1 MRLIKLSIALL
12 FSAAVFS
19 GCDGITD
26 LFKDGINVN
35 LDKTA
40 TLTPENGIVKLSADE
55 SMIEGTDGAL
65 HLQVNA
71 DKKLALSPGVAD
83 EALVIKPL
91 CDMYPNTVEN
101 PSLALQLENKSASS
115 IREQAKVAVDGKEY
129 DEVSL
134 EAAPDNATLLVLSKD
149 KMSSALSSAL
159 SVKPKEVDIKGIT
172 LATKAGSITV
182 NSWLDIPF
190 VYKKG
195 DVISI
200 DRTLSELGLSG
211 VVLSSLGKSFKVEV
225 EVDSYLPFAVT
236 SQAEAG
242 ETVKAKLDTPLAAG
256 TPSSAKRT
264 NAVISVESSTAIDSI
279 SDAVIHLQ
287 LTAEDGAR
295 LTRDCK
301 LVIHYKTLNIK

>member
-1 MRLIKLSIALL
+1 MKLIKLSIALL
-12 FSAAVFS
+12 FSAVVFS

-55 SMIEGTDGAL
+55 SMIDGSDGVL

-71 DKKLALSPGVAD
+71 GKKLSLSPGVAD
-83 EALVIKPL
+83 EALVIKPV
-91 CDMYPNTVEN
+91 CDMYPQTVEN
-101 PSLALQLENKSASS
+101 PSLALQLENKSASTV
-115 IREQAKVAVDGKEY
+115 REQAKVAVDGKEY

-134 EAAPDNATLLVLSKD
+134 EATPDNATLNVLSRD
-149 KMSSALSSAL
+149 KMSSGLSSAL
-159 SVKPKEVDIKGIT
+159 SVKPNEVDIKGIT
-172 LATKAGSITV
+172 IATKAGSITV

-190 VYKKG
+190 IYKKG

-211 VVLSSLGKSFKVEV
+211 VELSSLGKSFKVEV
-225 EVDSYLPFAVT
+225 EVDSYLPFVIT

-242 ETVKAKLDTPLAAG
+242 EKVKAKLDTPLAAG

-287 LTAEDGAR
+287 LTAEEGAR

>member
-19 GCDGITD
+19 GCDGIAD

-35 LDKTA
+35 LDSTA

-55 SMIEGTDGAL
+55 SMIEDTDGAL

-71 DKKLALSPGVAD
+71 GKKLALSPGVAD
-83 EALVIKPL
+83 EALKIKPV
-91 CDMYPNTVEN
+91 CDMYPNAVEN
-101 PSLALQLENKSASS
+101 PVLSLEMENKSSSS
-115 IREQAKVAVDGKEY
+115 ILETAKVAVDGKEY

-134 EAAPDNATLLVLSKD
+134 EATSNNATLVMLTKD
-149 KMSSALSSAL
+149 NMSSGLSSAL
-159 SVKPKEVDIKGIT
+159 SVKPKEIEIKGIT
-172 LATKAGSITV
+172 IATKAGSITV

-190 VYKKG
+190 IYKKG

-211 VVLSSLGKSFKVEV
+211 VELSSLGKSFKVEV
-225 EVDSYLPFAVT
+225 EVDSYLPFVIT

-242 ETVKAKLDTPLAAG
+242 EKVKAKLDTPLAAG

>member
-1 MRLIKLSIALL
+1 M
-12 FSAAVFS
+12 
-19 GCDGITD
+19 
-26 LFKDGINVN
+26 
-35 LDKTA
+35 
-40 TLTPENGIVKLSADE
+40 E
-55 SMIEGTDGAL
+55 
-65 HLQVNA
+65 
-71 DKKLALSPGVAD
+71 
-83 EALVIKPL
+83 EALQGARDIIAERISETAANRETL
-91 CDMYPNTVEN
+91 RSIYRTRRVE
-101 PSLALQLENKSASS
+101 
-115 IREQAKVAVDGKEY
+115 
-129 DEVSL
+129 
-134 EAAPDNATLLVLSKD
+134 SK
-149 KMSSALSSAL
+149 
-159 SVKPKEVDIKGIT
+159 
-172 LATKAGSITV
+172 ATKAGSITV

-225 EVDSYLPFAVT
+225 EVDSYLPFVVT

-287 LTAEDGAR
+287 LTAEEGAR

>member
-1 MRLIKLSIALL
+1 MKLIKLSIALL

-55 SMIEGTDGAL
+55 SMIEDTDGAL

-71 DKKLALSPGVAD
+71 GKKLALSPGVAD
-83 EALVIKPL
+83 EALVIKPV
-91 CDMYPNTVEN
+91 CDMYPQTVEN
-101 PSLALQLENKSASS
+101 PSLALQLENKSASTV
-115 IREQAKVAVDGKEY
+115 REQAKVAVDGKEY

-134 EAAPDNATLLVLSKD
+134 EATPDNATLNVLSRD
-149 KMSSALSSAL
+149 KMSSGLSSAL
-159 SVKPKEVDIKGIT
+159 SVKPNEVDIKGIT
-172 LATKAGSITV
+172 IATKAGSITV

-190 VYKKG
+190 IYKKG

-211 VVLSSLGKSFKVEV
+211 IEL
-225 EVDSYLPFAVT
+225 
-236 SQAEAG
+236 
-242 ETVKAKLDTPLAAG
+242 
-256 TPSSAKRT
+256 
-264 NAVISVESSTAIDSI
+264 
-279 SDAVIHLQ
+279 
-287 LTAEDGAR
+287 
-295 LTRDCK
+295 
-301 LVIHYKTLNIK
+301 